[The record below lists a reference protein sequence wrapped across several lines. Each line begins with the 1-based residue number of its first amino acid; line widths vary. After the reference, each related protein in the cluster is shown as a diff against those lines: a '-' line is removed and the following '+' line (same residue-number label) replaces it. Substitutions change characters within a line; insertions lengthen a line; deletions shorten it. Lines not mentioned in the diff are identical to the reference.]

1 MLSGKALG
9 SAVEQGAPEE
19 RLQREGIVL
28 PPAPA
33 ALGAYEPWVITG
45 SLLMTSGQFPWLN
58 EKLAFVGRIGGEV
71 SAANAYL
78 ACRIAAI
85 NAIAQLK
92 AAVGSLE
99 RISRIV
105 RIEGT
110 MQVAPGFQDH
120 PVALNGASDLI
131 NAIFGLKGRHSRMI
145 YTNPE
150 MPLNAPVLIVLFAEV
165 EN

>member
-1 MLSGKALG
+1 MSGTSFVSG
-9 SAVEQGAPEE
+9 SDTATAEE
-19 RLQREGIVL
+19 RLRREGIVL
-28 PPAPA
+28 PPPPAP
-33 ALGAYEPWVITG
+33 LGSYEPWVITG
-45 SLLMTSGQFPWLN
+45 SLLMTSGQFSWQDG
-58 EKLAFVGRIGGEV
+58 KLAFVGRVGGEV
-71 SAANAYL
+71 SSADAYL
-78 ACRIAAI
+78 ACRIAAM

-92 AAVGSLE
+92 AAVGSLD

-120 PVALNGASDLI
+120 PAALNGASDLI
-131 NAIFGLKGRHSRMI
+131 NTVFGSKGRHSRMI